1 MLYNLFVK
9 HPADV
14 GETYA
19 RHFATALEFGC
30 TMIAAGFAC
39 VVHALVPRFFE
50 HTASNTVTAL
60 HARMTLRRQ
69 THPAPRAE
77 IDYAI

>member
-1 MLYNLFVK
+1 MLYNIFFK
-9 HPADV
+9 HPNDV
-14 GETYA
+14 GETYT

-30 TMIAAGFAC
+30 TMIAAGIAC
-39 VVHALVPRFFE
+39 VVHAIVPSVFE

-60 HARMTLRRQ
+60 HARMMLRRQ
-69 THPAPRAE
+69 AHPAPRAE